1 MEPWMIGELI
11 PIVGILSVA
20 CIIIARMSFRFEER
34 KHQMM
39 FQNKGAGNDALRAE
53 VETLRQEVARLRD
66 TSTQYD
72 ISIQHTLE
80 ELHTRV
86 ANLESQRREI
96 AADGRS
102 TQSSQPAILGGP
114 SR

>member
-1 MEPWMIGELI
+1 MEPWMLGELI
-11 PIVGILSVA
+11 PIVGVVCIASV
-20 CIIIARMSFRFEER
+20 IIAKMFFRFEER

-39 FQNKGAGNDALRAE
+39 FQDKSAGNESLQAE

-80 ELHTRV
+80 DMQQRLERV
-86 ANLESQRREI
+86 EGKRSV
-96 AADGRS
+96 AA
-102 TQSSQPAILGGP
+102 PAKVEEQ
-114 SR
+114 